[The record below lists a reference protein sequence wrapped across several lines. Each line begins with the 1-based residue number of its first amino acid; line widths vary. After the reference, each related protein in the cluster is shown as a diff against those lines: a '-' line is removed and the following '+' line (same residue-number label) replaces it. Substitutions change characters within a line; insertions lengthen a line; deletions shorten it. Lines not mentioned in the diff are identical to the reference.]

1 MSSQITEMSQP
12 DSPASGPLTVEEERK
27 TEGPG
32 GVGSQTETKAD
43 LRVVITIN
51 PTETAPATAASQA
64 DNNTTESGKDQT
76 DSLTTTSTASTDSV
90 DSGDSGV
97 VNQAFVEDETEQS
110 SGKVSRKKGHNRSPS
125 YSPNKD
131 DEVVQSSFFAQFF
144 FVLFNLKIGKH

>member
-1 MSSQITEMSQP
+1 M
-12 DSPASGPLTVEEERK
+12 EEERK

-76 DSLTTTSTASTDSV
+76 DSLTTTSSASTDSV

>member
-12 DSPASGPLTVEEERK
+12 DSPASGPLTVEEERR

-76 DSLTTTSTASTDSV
+76 DSLTTTSSASTDRNTGATSPI
-90 DSGDSGV
+90 
-97 VNQAFVEDETEQS
+97 S
-110 SGKVSRKKGHNRSPS
+110 SEAR
-125 YSPNKD
+125 
-131 DEVVQSSFFAQFF
+131 
-144 FVLFNLKIGKH
+144 